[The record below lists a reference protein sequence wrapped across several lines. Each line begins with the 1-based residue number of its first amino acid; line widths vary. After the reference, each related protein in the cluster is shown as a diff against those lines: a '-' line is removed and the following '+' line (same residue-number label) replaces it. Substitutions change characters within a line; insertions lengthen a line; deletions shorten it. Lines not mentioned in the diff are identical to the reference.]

1 VTWCRSMDSRV
12 SRSPRFRR
20 ASTSG
25 RVIRARLNGDTGA
38 APLEVLRQGQH
49 GDDRPHAW
57 VAASGKMNFVGFP
70 AFVMWAFIHV
80 LYLIGWGNRLGTL
93 YTWARAL
100 WFTHNRAHRII
111 TLDQACDEMKHER
124 PTGRVVRSA
133 EPRVTSADD

>member
-1 VTWCRSMDSRV
+1 MATIGRM
-12 SRSPRFRR
+12 R
-20 ASTSG
+20 A
-25 RVIRARLNGDTGA
+25 
-38 APLEVLRQGQH
+38 
-49 GDDRPHAW
+49 
-57 VAASGKMNFVGFP
+57 VAASGKMNVVGFP

-100 WFTHNRAHRII
+100 WFTHNRAHRTI

-124 PTGRVVRSA
+124 PTGRVVRSV